1 MINNFLNISDLTNE
15 QIISILSNSQEIS
28 ALSNKNIGLIF
39 EKYSTRTRLSFSVG
53 INDLGGNAIDIKF
66 EELNISRD
74 ESFEDTFRA
83 MSCYLDGLVYRTNDH
98 NKLIKASRFFNK
110 PIINALSD
118 ISHPCQ
124 TLGDLYTLK
133 ENFNSLDLNILWIG
147 DMNNVCFSLVEAAN
161 LIEELKLTICSPKE
175 ISENLRWNTNSNI
188 NIVNKISDID
198 LGIIQCVMT
207 DVFISMNDQDNESKV
222 NLLKNYIVNDDL
234 ISKTSKNSIF
244 MHCLPAKVGFEVT
257 KSVFESSKSIVW
269 RQAYNRMI
277 AQKKLLQFINWN

>member
-1 MINNFLNISDLTNE
+1 MKNFFNISDLNTQNLRDILNIEGTNNNFL
-15 QIISILSNSQEIS
+15 QSKSI
-28 ALSNKNIGLIF
+28 GMIF
-39 EKYSTRTRLSFSVG
+39 EKYSTRTRLSFNVG
-53 INDLGGNAIDIKF
+53 ISQLGGNIVDIKF

-83 MSCYLDGLVYRTNDH
+83 MNCYLDGLIFRTSDH
-98 NKLIKASRFFNK
+98 NRLLKASKYFNK

-124 TLGDLYTLK
+124 ALSDLYTLK
-133 ENFNSLDLNILWIG
+133 ERFNSLEVHVLWMG

-175 ISENLRWNTNSNI
+175 ISNDLTWSINQNI
-188 NIVNKISDID
+188 NIVNEITDID
-198 LGIIQCVMT
+198 LSLIQCVMT
-207 DVFISMNDQDNESKV
+207 DVFISMNDQDSESKV

-234 ISKTSKNSIF
+234 ISKTDKNCVF
-244 MHCLPAKVGFEVT
+244 MHCLPAKVDFEVS

>member
-1 MINNFLNISDLTNE
+1 MKNFLNISDLSSQNLRD
-15 QIISILSNSQEIS
+15 ILSIDDHNNNF
-28 ALSNKNIGLIF
+28 LKNKSIGMIF
-39 EKYSTRTRLSFSVG
+39 EKYSTRTRLSFNVG
-53 INDLGGNAIDIKF
+53 ISQLGGSAVDVKF
-66 EELNISRD
+66 EDLNISRE

-83 MSCYLDGLVYRTNDH
+83 MNCYLDGLVYRTSDH
-98 NKLIKASRFFNK
+98 NKLIKASKYFNK

-124 TLGDLYTLK
+124 ALSDIYTLK
-133 ENFNSLDLNILWIG
+133 ENFNSLDVSVLWMG
-147 DMNNVCFSLVEAAN
+147 DMNNVCFSLVEVAN
-161 LIEELKLTICSPKE
+161 LIEEFKLIICSPKE
-175 ISENLRWNTNSNI
+175 ISDHLKWNTNNNI
-188 NIVNKISDID
+188 NIVNKVSDID
-198 LGIIQCVMT
+198 LSSIQCVMT

-234 ISKTSKNSIF
+234 ISKTNKNSIF

-269 RQAYNRMI
+269 RQAYNRMT

>member
-1 MINNFLNISDLTNE
+1 MMNFLNISDLSSQNLRD
-15 QIISILSNSQEIS
+15 ILSIDDNNINF
-28 ALSNKNIGLIF
+28 LKNKSIGMIF
-39 EKYSTRTRLSFSVG
+39 EKYSTRTRLSFNVG
-53 INDLGGNAIDIKF
+53 IAQLGGCAVDIKF
-66 EELNISRD
+66 EDLNISRE

-83 MSCYLDGLVYRTNDH
+83 MNCYLDGLVYRTSDH
-98 NKLIKASRFFNK
+98 NKLIRASKYFNK

-124 TLGDLYTLK
+124 ALSDLYTLK
-133 ENFNSLDLNILWIG
+133 ENFNSLDVSVLWMG
-147 DMNNVCFSLVEAAN
+147 DMNNVCFSLVEVAN
-161 LIEELKLTICSPKE
+161 LIEEFKLTICSPKE
-175 ISENLRWNTNSNI
+175 ISENLKWSTKNNI

-198 LGIIQCVMT
+198 LSSIQCVMT
-207 DVFISMNDQDNESKV
+207 DVFISMNDQENDSKV

-234 ISKTSKNSIF
+234 MAKTSKDSIF
-244 MHCLPAKVGFEVT
+244 MHCLPAKVGFEVS

>member
-1 MINNFLNISDLTNE
+1 MKNFLNISDLSSQNLRD
-15 QIISILSNSQEIS
+15 ILNIDDHNNNFLKNKSI
-28 ALSNKNIGLIF
+28 GMIF
-39 EKYSTRTRLSFSVG
+39 EKYSTRTRLSFNVG
-53 INDLGGNAIDIKF
+53 ISQLGGSAVDVKF
-66 EELNISRD
+66 EDLNISRE

-83 MSCYLDGLVYRTNDH
+83 MSCYLDGLVYRTSDH
-98 NKLIKASRFFNK
+98 NKLIKASKYFNK

-124 TLGDLYTLK
+124 ALSDIYTLK
-133 ENFNSLDLNILWIG
+133 ENFNSLDVSVLWMG
-147 DMNNVCFSLVEAAN
+147 DMNNVCFSLVEVAN
-161 LIEELKLTICSPKE
+161 LIEEFKLIICSPKE
-175 ISENLRWNTNSNI
+175 ISDHLKWNTNNNI
-188 NIVNKISDID
+188 NIVNKVSDID
-198 LGIIQCVMT
+198 LSSIQCVMT
-207 DVFISMNDQDNESKV
+207 DVFISMNDQDNEYKV

-234 ISKTSKNSIF
+234 ISKTNKNSIF

>member
-1 MINNFLNISDLTNE
+1 MKNFLNISDLNS
-15 QIISILSNSQEIS
+15 QNLRDILSIDDHNNNF
-28 ALSNKNIGLIF
+28 LKNKSIGMIF
-39 EKYSTRTRLSFSVG
+39 EKYSTRTRLSFNVG
-53 INDLGGNAIDIKF
+53 ISQLGGSAVDVKF
-66 EELNISRD
+66 EDLNISRE

-83 MSCYLDGLVYRTNDH
+83 MNCYLDGLVYRTSDH
-98 NKLIKASRFFNK
+98 NKLIKASKYFNK

-124 TLGDLYTLK
+124 ALSDLYSLK
-133 ENFNSLDLNILWIG
+133 ENFNSLDVSVLWMG
-147 DMNNVCFSLVEAAN
+147 DMNNVCFSLVEVAN
-161 LIEELKLTICSPKE
+161 LIEEFKLIICSPKE
-175 ISENLRWNTNSNI
+175 ISDHLKWNTNNNI
-188 NIVNKISDID
+188 NIVNKVSDID
-198 LGIIQCVMT
+198 LSSIQCVMT

-234 ISKTSKNSIF
+234 ISKTNKNSVF

>member
-1 MINNFLNISDLTNE
+1 MKNFLDISDLSSQNIRDILNIETTN
-15 QIISILSNSQEIS
+15 SNYLKDSS
-28 ALSNKNIGLIF
+28 VGMIF

-53 INDLGGNAIDIKF
+53 ISQLGGNAVDIKF

-74 ESFEDTFRA
+74 ESFEDTFKA
-83 MSCYLDGLVYRTNDH
+83 MSCYLDGLVYRTSDH
-98 NKLIKASRFFNK
+98 NNFIKASTYFNK

-124 TLGDLYTLK
+124 VLSDLYTLK
-133 ENFNSLDLNILWIG
+133 ERFNSLEVNVLWMG

-175 ISENLRWNTNSNI
+175 ISDDITWPLNKNI
-188 NIVNKISDID
+188 NIINELSDID
-198 LGIIQCVMT
+198 LSTIQCVMT
-207 DVFISMNDQDNESKV
+207 DVFISMNDQENESKV

-234 ISKTSKNSIF
+234 IAKTNKDSIF
-244 MHCLPAKVGFEVT
+244 MHCLPAKVGYEVT

-277 AQKKLLQFINWN
+277 AQKKLLQFINWD

>member
-1 MINNFLNISDLTNE
+1 MKNFLNISDLNS
-15 QIISILSNSQEIS
+15 QNLRDILSIDDHNNNFLKSKS
-28 ALSNKNIGLIF
+28 IGMIF
-39 EKYSTRTRLSFSVG
+39 EKYSTRTRLSFNVG
-53 INDLGGNAIDIKF
+53 ISQLGGSAVDVKF
-66 EELNISRD
+66 EDLNISRE

-83 MSCYLDGLVYRTNDH
+83 MNCYLDGLVYRTSDH
-98 NKLIKASRFFNK
+98 NKLIKASKYFNK

-124 TLGDLYTLK
+124 ALSDLYTLK
-133 ENFNSLDLNILWIG
+133 ENFNSLDVSVLWMG
-147 DMNNVCFSLVEAAN
+147 DMNNVCFSLVEVAN
-161 LIEELKLTICSPKE
+161 LIEEFKLIICSPKE
-175 ISENLRWNTNSNI
+175 ISDHLKWNTNNNI
-188 NIVNKISDID
+188 NIVNKVSDID
-198 LGIIQCVMT
+198 LSSIQCVMT

-234 ISKTSKNSIF
+234 ISKTNKNSIF